1 MRKLLILVGM
11 VVFISFSLYGQ
22 GGSQL
27 SFNVTP
33 NVQYPFQ
40 TDPRYFTLGG
50 GVDVS
55 GEFQLPVV
63 SFLGIHLNIGY
74 SYLPIWT
81 GDGTNLVSFGG
92 GLGIHF
98 PKLGRISTQ
107 IFGTGGYYFGFL
119 ADSEG
124 GSGGNLFFHAGGRVG
139 FGISPAFDLGVSVKY
154 SYLADGNGGALV
166 SGLSFGVS
174 SRYSFLRTRQLKIE
188 ELYLDN
194 AFPVLYKHY
203 ENHSI
208 GKVVLHNAGAA
219 TLDDI
224 EVTFFVDKYMD
235 NPTVCRASKTV
246 PGGESAEVELYAL
259 FAEKVLDITE
269 ATVVSGNVAVSYTQN
284 NKPFTV
290 EYAGPLRLFDRHAI
304 TWDDDRKAAAYVT
317 YKDPAVIDIAKVL
330 ARTVKERGAAIDTNL
345 STAMALHGALREYGM
360 NYVVDPTTPF
370 VEFSENAEAV
380 DYIQFPRNTLHYKS
394 GDCDDLSILY
404 ASLLQAVGIE
414 TAFITIPGHIFMAF
428 ALTLPPEEA
437 RKSFSNPDDIIVE
450 EDRAWVPV
458 EITKVNS
465 SFLEAWKVGSMEWTE
480 HDASGKARMYP
491 MQDSWKI
498 YEPIG
503 YIGESAEFT
512 FLSDQEIASIYGE
525 ARERFISREVFAQ
538 TEGILETIEQRGK
551 SARSLNKLGTV
562 YARYGQ
568 YEEAQV
574 YFSESL
580 QIRESFPVVM
590 NIGNLHFLRDEL
602 EDSLTYY
609 TRAER
614 LNSESAVLF
623 LQLSR
628 VHHRFGNFDESKMY
642 FDKVK
647 SAYPELAARYS
658 YLDISEAST
667 GRASEQDSAKEGV
680 LWLEIEE

>member
-1 MRKLLILVGM
+1 MA
-11 VVFISFSLYGQ
+11 VFVSFSLYGQ
-22 GGSQL
+22 SGSQL
-27 SFNVTP
+27 SLNVTP
-33 NVQYPFQ
+33 NLQYPFQ

-63 SFLGIHLNIGY
+63 SFLGIRLNIGY

-81 GDGTNLVSFGG
+81 GDGTNLASFGG

-98 PKLGRISTQ
+98 PKLGRVSTQ

-119 ADSEG
+119 AGSEG
-124 GSGGNLFFHAGGRVG
+124 GSGGNLFFNAGGRVG

-154 SYLADGNGGALV
+154 SYLADGSGGILV

-174 SRYSFLRTRQLKIE
+174 CRYSFLRTRQLKIQ

-203 ENHSI
+203 ENHNI
-208 GKVVLHNAGAA
+208 GKVALHNAGAA

-235 NPTVCRASKTV
+235 NPTVCRGPKTL
-246 PGGESAEVELYAL
+246 PGGESAEVDLYAL

-284 NKPFTV
+284 KKTFTV
-290 EYAGPLRLFDRHAI
+290 EHAGPLRLFDRHAI

-317 YKDPAVIDIAKVL
+317 YKDPVVIDVAKMI
-330 ARTVKERGAAIDTNL
+330 ARTVKEKGTAIDTNL

-370 VEFSENAEAV
+370 IEFSENIEAV

-437 RKSFSNPDDIIVE
+437 RKTFSNSGDIIIG
-450 EDRAWVPV
+450 EDRVWVPV

-465 SFLEAWKVGSMEWTE
+465 SFLEAWKVGAVEWTE
-480 HDASGKARMYP
+480 HDAAGKARMYP
-491 MQDSWKI
+491 MQASWKI

-503 YIGESAEFT
+503 YIGEPAEFT
-512 FLSDQEIASIYGE
+512 FLDDREIASIYGE
-525 ARERFISREVFAQ
+525 ARERFINREVFAQ
-538 TEGILETIEQRGK
+538 TKGILETIEQRGK
-551 SARSLNKLGTV
+551 NPRALNKLGTV
-562 YARYGQ
+562 HARYGQ
-568 YEEAQV
+568 YEKAQE
-574 YFSESL
+574 YFFESL
-580 QIRESFPVVM
+580 ELRETFPVVM
-590 NIGNLHFLRDEL
+590 NIGNLHFVRDNL

-609 TRAER
+609 ARAEK
-614 LNSESAVLF
+614 LNPESAVLF

-628 VHHRFGNFDESKMY
+628 VHNRLGNFDESKNY

-647 SAYPELAARYS
+647 AVHPELAARYS
-658 YLDISEAST
+658 YLDISEASA

-680 LWLEIEE
+680 LWLDIEE